1 MTSTAVRVGLRVRP
15 LTEKEIVN
23 NCTECI
29 TCIPDTP
36 QILIGADKSFTYD
49 YVFNTKTDQSQV
61 YQQAASPLLH
71 KFIDGFNATIL
82 AYG

>member
-49 YVFNTKTDQSQV
+49 YTDQSQV